1 MAVDV
6 ALTNTSADRMLAIV
20 RELKDQG
27 MQLNH
32 DFNFRYE
39 PAQYDNDGG
48 WGQITPKR
56 CVFTFNNEKYAT
68 LFILKYGQ

>member
-6 ALTNTSADRMLAIV
+6 SLTNTSADRMLAIV
-20 RELKDQG
+20 RELKGQG
-27 MQLNH
+27 MQLNQ

-39 PAQYDNDGG
+39 PAQYDNDG
-48 WGQITPKR
+48 WSRVTPKR
-56 CVFTFNNEKYAT
+56 CVFTFENEKYAT

>member
-6 ALTNTSADRMLAIV
+6 SLTNTSADRMLAIV
-20 RELKDQG
+20 RELKGQG
-27 MQLNH
+27 MQLNQ

-39 PAQYDNDGG
+39 PAQYDNDG
-48 WGQITPKR
+48 WSQVTPKR
-56 CVFTFNNEKYAT
+56 CVFTFENEKYAT